1 MKHKRISKKQ
11 DSAGV
16 HVWLVFMKAFQAL
29 LPHAAESI
37 KRTELGDSDFRVL
50 EVLLH
55 KGPLPVN
62 TIGPKVWLTPGS
74 ISVAVDRLVKKGL
87 VSRKDHPDD
96 RRVRRVELTPKG
108 RALITRG
115 FGEHAAAMEDVAG
128 VLSKN
133 ERLTLL
139 RLLKKLG
146 NTRPKLANKRIRCG
160 PRFETRATE
169 ATSFYRRLTSVN
181 AEPQRSGTP
190 CCSSKHDSK
199 LFRSTGTRGCAPF
212 GAALRYCTGHAIGW
226 SSSRAARN
234 GQ

>member
-1 MKHKRISKKQ
+1 MRRKRTVPGQ
-11 DSAGV
+11 DSTGV

-37 KRTELGDSDFRVL
+37 ERTDLGDSDFRVL
-50 EVLLH
+50 EVLLN

-87 VSRKDHPDD
+87 VARKERTND
-96 RRVRRVELTPKG
+96 RRVRQVELTAKG

-115 FGEHAAAMEDVAG
+115 FREHAAAMETAVN

-146 NTRPKLANKRIRCG
+146 KHAA
-160 PRFETRATE
+160 ET
-169 ATSFYRRLTSVN
+169 
-181 AEPQRSGTP
+181 
-190 CCSSKHDSK
+190 
-199 LFRSTGTRGCAPF
+199 
-212 GAALRYCTGHAIGW
+212 
-226 SSSRAARN
+226 
-234 GQ
+234 

>member
-1 MKHKRISKKQ
+1 MLDTS
-11 DSAGV
+11 GV
-16 HVWLVFMKAFQAL
+16 HVWLVLMKAFRAL
-29 LPHAAESI
+29 AAHAGKSLNPS
-37 KRTELGDSDFRVL
+37 RTGLGDSDFRVL

-96 RRVRRVELTPKG
+96 RRVRQVELTPKG

-115 FGEHAAAMEDVAG
+115 FGEHAAAMENVAG

-146 NTRPKLANKRIRCG
+146 KHAA
-160 PRFETRATE
+160 ETR
-169 ATSFYRRLTSVN
+169 R
-181 AEPQRSGTP
+181 
-190 CCSSKHDSK
+190 
-199 LFRSTGTRGCAPF
+199 
-212 GAALRYCTGHAIGW
+212 
-226 SSSRAARN
+226 
-234 GQ
+234 